1 MYIPQKSGHVSHTIK
16 NYVLGELKRYIRY
29 NSLKLTFLKIRTL
42 FFSRLRN
49 RGFKKIWLRK
59 QFASLKYEDREK
71 LMSEKVPDST
81 FSHSACQIVLEK
93 KAESL
98 RTKRNRLADLGLS
111 HNEKTTNLF
120 PMEPYRT
127 KKGMFENHSN
137 QEVQIQPFKKQSNNS
152 SNVVTQGLQRE
163 KLYPGLLLQKSASA
177 KTAKNGTET
186 VAEQILEKEGRREI
200 MQAEGRTETKT
211 IYLVMPSYAE
221 QHKHQIAAI
230 LEKEKKNLCR
240 SKTFEKVFSSINF
253 KIAFANSKNIK
264 QMIVRTKI

>member
-1 MYIPQKSGHVSHTIK
+1 MYIPQKGGHVSHSIK

-111 HNEKTTNLF
+111 HNEKTNLF
-120 PMEPYRT
+120 PMEPHRT

-137 QEVQIQPFKKQSNNS
+137 QETQLPPFKKQSNNA

-163 KLYPGLLLQKSASA
+163 KLYPGLLLQKSAKSA
-177 KTAKNGTET
+177 SSEKGSKTM
-186 VAEQILEKEGRREI
+186 AEQILEKEGRREI
-200 MQAEGRTETKT
+200 VQEAEKRTEAKT

-221 QHKHQIAAI
+221 QHKHQITAI
-230 LEKEKKNLCR
+230 LEKEKKQLCR
-240 SKTFEKVFSSINF
+240 SKTFEKVFSNINF
-253 KIAFANSKNIK
+253 KLAFANSKNIK
-264 QMIVRTKI
+264 QMIVRTKL

>member
-1 MYIPQKSGHVSHTIK
+1 MM
-16 NYVLGELKRYIRY
+16 
-29 NSLKLTFLKIRTL
+29 
-42 FFSRLRN
+42 
-49 RGFKKIWLRK
+49 
-59 QFASLKYEDREK
+59 EK
-71 LMSEKVPDST
+71 EPA

-120 PMEPYRT
+120 PMEPHRT

-137 QEVQIQPFKKQSNNS
+137 QETQMPPFKKQSNNT

-163 KLYPGLLLQKSASA
+163 KLHPRLLLQKSASSASSAAAEKGA
-177 KTAKNGTET
+177 KTM
-186 VAEQILEKEGRREI
+186 AEQVLEKEGRREI
-200 MQAEGRTETKT
+200 VQEEAEKRTEAKT